1 MKTIIIETSISIE
14 NNEVYNIVA
23 NNVKLYKSNDYSLL
37 KCFEGNRVG
46 YLEQLESDNFTNIEK
61 RTFVTRVNKLRAV
74 MRERSFDKNFPIL
87 VVKIKGVLYIV
98 DGQGRFTA
106 VRNFN

>member
-1 MKTIIIETSISIE
+1 MKRIIIETSISIE

-46 YLEQLESDNFTNIEK
+46 CLEQLESDNFTNIEK

-74 MRERSFDKNFPIL
+74 MRERGLQELSYFGSENKRCS
-87 VVKIKGVLYIV
+87 LYC
-98 DGQGRFTA
+98 GRSRT
-106 VRNFN
+106 VYRLPT

>member
-1 MKTIIIETSISIE
+1 MKRIIIETSISIE

-46 YLEQLESDNFTNIEK
+46 CLE
-61 RTFVTRVNKLRAV
+61 
-74 MRERSFDKNFPIL
+74 
-87 VVKIKGVLYIV
+87 
-98 DGQGRFTA
+98 
-106 VRNFN
+106 

>member
-1 MKTIIIETSISIE
+1 MKRIIIETSISIE

-46 YLEQLESDNFTNIEK
+46 CLEQLEREISLQS
-61 RTFVTRVNKLRAV
+61 VTQFLMLCV
-74 MRERSFDKNFPIL
+74 
-87 VVKIKGVLYIV
+87 
-98 DGQGRFTA
+98 
-106 VRNFN
+106 